1 MEARAFAVAASA
13 GALASAAVCFW
24 FTNKGTVV
32 ERPPDRR
39 PQGDRAEAA
48 DGVLCNS
55 PIRGPMEG
63 FAAGSLGGADASDSS
78 PMPSPLRNVRPKTL
92 FGDPTDTCSEVA
104 LVDEHLRRLIKEGA
118 FTLSDPGTDLSQY
131 VQPASIDLPVHGPA
145 FLVKEKVLPFKKR
158 VRELLPSL
166 TLEEKPLSGNGAVL
180 LKGQTYLVYWGK
192 VVLPPGSRGCLSP
205 KSSIG
210 RIDMMVRGVVDG
222 CGLYDIVPGD
232 GVPRELWLEI
242 SPQSFNVRLTDA
254 IAVTQLMVFLP
265 WDRVPP
271 ALPLPADAPADAAE
285 PAEGGAA
292 QARGVPRVAAFDVL
306 EEQLCFDGDGRPL
319 PLQLHKGAVVLS
331 VCVPGAEQTAGFEA
345 VATEE
350 VVDLSRLA
358 ALDPRKFFR
367 AVQRSAEGRLTLE
380 KDRFYILATKERVS
394 VPGPPPPLVLI
405 GHAACD
411 QRARQRAGAAPREA
425 SRRRAPPARPTPHRA
440 NERARA
446 RSPLQTGSA
455 VLRETD
461 CAVASKKTERDSFF
475 DWCRCISQRR
485 WCRSRTTLASSARTT
500 PASSTRGSGTAPPGR
515 SRGPWACWRCAA
527 ALPLLL

>member
-394 VPGPPPPLVLI
+394 VPVLPRAKRADAALPPRVPLPT
-405 GHAACD
+405 
-411 QRARQRAGAAPREA
+411 APT
-425 SRRRAPPARPTPHRA
+425 S
-440 NERARA
+440 ARA
-446 RSPLQTGSA
+446 RVHRCKQD
-455 VLRETD
+455 LR
-461 CAVASKKTERDSFF
+461 C
-475 DWCRCISQRR
+475 
-485 WCRSRTTLASSARTT
+485 
-500 PASSTRGSGTAPPGR
+500 
-515 SRGPWACWRCAA
+515 
-527 ALPLLL
+527 

>member
-265 WDRVPP
+265 WAR
-271 ALPLPADAPADAAE
+271 APAARGRAGGRRGAGRGRRRAGTRG
-285 PAEGGAA
+285 PTGRGLRRAGGAA
-292 QARGVPRVAAFDVL
+292 VL
-306 EEQLCFDGDGRPL
+306 R
-319 PLQLHKGAVVLS
+319 
-331 VCVPGAEQTAGFEA
+331 
-345 VATEE
+345 
-350 VVDLSRLA
+350 
-358 ALDPRKFFR
+358 
-367 AVQRSAEGRLTLE
+367 
-380 KDRFYILATKERVS
+380 
-394 VPGPPPPLVLI
+394 
-405 GHAACD
+405 
-411 QRARQRAGAAPREA
+411 
-425 SRRRAPPARPTPHRA
+425 RRRATAAAAAAQGRGGA
-440 NERARA
+440 VGVRARRRA
-446 RSPLQTGSA
+446 DRR
-455 VLRETD
+455 LRG
-461 CAVASKKTERDSFF
+461 
-475 DWCRCISQRR
+475 
-485 WCRSRTTLASSARTT
+485 
-500 PASSTRGSGTAPPGR
+500 RGD
-515 SRGPWACWRCAA
+515 RGGG
-527 ALPLLL
+527 